1 MSTAKADILI
11 RSTQGYPIAVVEIK
25 NRQQLSPDVAKE
37 LRRNMVAR
45 GVPSHVPYFLLLS
58 QDVGFLWN
66 GTKQENPEAFPSYEF
81 PMDKIVTRYFKE
93 GAEKRLYGE
102 VFELL
107 VLQWLNDLATGL
119 QKPMEEPEKTL
130 ALSGFSE
137 SIKGATVVAE
147 DKQ

>member
-1 MSTAKADILI
+1 MNTNRPDILI
-11 RSTQGYPIAVVEIK
+11 KSSQGYPIAVVEVK
-25 NRQQLSPDVAKE
+25 NRQYLSPDVAKE

-66 GTKQENPEAFPSYEF
+66 ATKQENPDTLPSYEF
-81 PMDKIVTRYFKE
+81 PMDKIVTRYLKE
-93 GAEKRLYGE
+93 SSEKRLYGE

-107 VLQWLNDLATGL
+107 VLQWLNDLTMGA
-119 QKPMEEPEKTL
+119 QKVVEEPEKTL
-130 ALSGFSE
+130 ALSGFNE

-147 DKQ
+147 EEL